1 MSAAGDDDRLRV
13 RFRALADEEASSAP
27 AFSRERIDAHRA
39 LARARRVWRTTSA
52 TIVVGIAAAVT
63 LVVWPRTPPL
73 EFDLTGVSWYTPTDF
88 LLDTPGSD
96 LLRSIPTIGPG
107 VFELPPAA
115 QKRGD
120 TSERNRQ

>member
-1 MSAAGDDDRLRV
+1 MNAPHDDDLLRA
-13 RFRALADEEASSAP
+13 RFRALADEEAANSP

-39 LARARRVWRTTSA
+39 LASARRVWRTTSA
-52 TIVVGIAAAVT
+52 AIAVGLAVT
-63 LVVWPRTPPL
+63 VALIAWPRTPPL
-73 EFDLTGVSWYTPTDF
+73 EFDLSGVSWYTPTDF

-96 LLRSIPTIGPG
+96 LLRSIPAIGPG
-107 VFELPPAA
+107 VYELPPAA